1 MRPTP
6 HLRFVERRISVTM
19 DTSRDMRI
27 LQQWW
32 SKHLPYGIVG
42 ESNVLY
48 DARVAYQQNMGEWR
62 DVPLETEG
70 HNQGKENG

>member
-19 DTSRDMRI
+19 DTSRDVRI

-32 SKHLPYGIVG
+32 TTSQWITADFSHNPDGCI
-42 ESNVLY
+42 
-48 DARVAYQQNMGEWR
+48 GEWR
-62 DVPLETEG
+62 DIELVQE
-70 HNQGKENG
+70 